1 VGGVDEVVEHL
12 RVLLPF
18 EVEAE
23 PRRRAAAPGTA
34 GIGRGGSCQQLR
46 PKGDRWRETRKGMT
60 VLQKRP
66 PLAGYS
72 YLPAMLPDCGSHSAP
87 RQQIL
92 LYVESGDRV

>member
-34 GIGRGGSCQQLR
+34 GIGRGGSSQQLR
-46 PKGDRWRETRKGMT
+46 PK
-60 VLQKRP
+60 VLQIRP